1 MVQEAPNLLVCYSR
15 QRQTV
20 AYSDNDFLKV
30 KLIVNVICI
39 KN

>member
-1 MVQEAPNLLVCYSR
+1 MVEQAPNLLVCYSR
-15 QRQTV
+15 ERQKV

-30 KLIVNVICI
+30 KLILNVICI